1 MRSAKA
7 SGGVPAMAREAA
19 THYHGQKAGQHAG
32 QAAGEDQ
39 MPFMK
44 ASDGCSI
51 YYQFDGEDGRPVVML
66 SNSLGSNMTMWEPQL
81 AALIDHYRVLRYD
94 NRGHG
99 MSDVAPGPYTLDRI
113 GSDARELIAHLNLG
127 AVLWCGLSLGGMVGM
142 WLASNVPGALKR
154 AVLAN
159 TSAFFGMSDFW
170 NQRIALAESGGME
183 AIANAGVVGR
193 WLSADFAAAHPDIT
207 QRLTAMNAA
216 TPVAGFINTVAAIR
230 DMDLRGALSL
240 ITVPAL
246 VIAGS
251 RDPATSAAMGEEIAS
266 GIVGARFALLE
277 AAHLSNWE
285 QTEEF
290 NSLVRNF
297 FDAA

>member
-1 MRSAKA
+1 
-7 SGGVPAMAREAA
+7 
-19 THYHGQKAGQHAG
+19 
-32 QAAGEDQ
+32 

-81 AALIDHYRVLRYD
+81 AGLIDRYRVLRYD

-142 WLASNVPGALKR
+142 WLGANVPGALKR

-159 TSAFFGMSDFW
+159 TSAFFGAPEFW

-183 AIANAGVVGR
+183 AVANAGVVGR
-193 WLSADFAAAHPDIT
+193 WLSADFAAAHPDIA
-207 QRLTAMNAA
+207 QQLRAMNAA
-216 TPVAGFINTVAAIR
+216 TPVRGFINTVSALR

-240 ITVPAL
+240 ITVPVL

-251 RDPATSAAMGEEIAS
+251 KDPATSAAMGEEIAS

-290 NSLVRNF
+290 NQLVCNF

>member
-1 MRSAKA
+1 
-7 SGGVPAMAREAA
+7 
-19 THYHGQKAGQHAG
+19 
-32 QAAGEDQ
+32 
-39 MPFMK
+39 MPYMK

-81 AALIDHYRVLRYD
+81 AALIDRYHVLRYD

-142 WLASNVPGALKR
+142 WLGAHVPGALKR
-154 AVLAN
+154 AVYAN
-159 TSAFFGMSDFW
+159 TSAFFGAGDFW
-170 NQRIALAESGGME
+170 NQRIALAESGGMT
-183 AIANAGVVGR
+183 AIANTGVVGR
-193 WLSADFAAAHPDIT
+193 WLSADFAAEHPDIT
-207 QRLTAMNAA
+207 EQLKAMNAA
-216 TPVAGFINTVAAIR
+216 TPAQGFINTVAAIR
-230 DMDLRGALSL
+230 DMDLRDALSL
-240 ITVPAL
+240 ITVPVL

-251 RDPATSAAMGEEIAS
+251 NDPATSAAMGEEIAS

-290 NSLVRNF
+290 NRLVRNF